1 MYGKIIYI
9 LYNYDKNFYSFI
21 KMLTEFGT
29 CAISFELYM
38 VLPKVG
44 NQKTTIINKV
54 RATEQ
59 INVSIMSKKHIWEDF
74 KQHAFLLTSKW

>member
-1 MYGKIIYI
+1 MYGKIIDI

-59 INVSIMSKKHIWEDF
+59 INALHHVKKAYLGGF
-74 KQHAFLLTSKW
+74 